1 MAKHMEDHDL
11 DVITDIANRS
21 LDNFFKGQMR
31 EDFEMLNRVLD
42 APTPKIVLIQHTIM
56 ITGMVDS
63 MFAFLAELED
73 DFPDEIMR
81 GLVLAVAESSTQSFY
96 GTKKKQQE
104 EEET

>member
-1 MAKHMEDHDL
+1 MTTSDHDL

-42 APTPKIVLIQHTIM
+42 APTPKIVLVQHTIM

-81 GLVLAVAESSTQSFY
+81 GLVMAVAEASAQAFYSTKREQRDE
-96 GTKKKQQE
+96 K
-104 EEET
+104 EET

>member
-1 MAKHMEDHDL
+1 MTTSDHDL

-42 APTPKIVLIQHTIM
+42 APTFKIVLIQHTTM
-56 ITGMVDS
+56 ITGMIDS
-63 MFAFLAELED
+63 MFSVLAELED

-81 GLVLAVAESSTQSFY
+81 GLVLAIAEVSAQAFY
-96 GTKKKQQE
+96 RTKQE
-104 EEET
+104 QRDEKEET